1 MFHNGGHT
9 MTIRLPILAA
19 AALVALSMV
28 PSANVVSA
36 MPINNSLA
44 LRHAA
49 ASDIETVQW
58 RRRGWGPGVGAAI
71 LGGAIIGGMLANP
84 YYGPSPYYYGP
95 GPYYPAP
102 AYVGPA
108 PGDPVAYCMQRFRSY
123 DPASGT
129 YLGFDGYR
137 HPCP

>member
-1 MFHNGGHT
+1 MAN
-9 MTIRLPILAA
+9 RLIPSLAV
-19 AALVALSMV
+19 AALLAMSAPFVSVA
-28 PSANVVSA
+28 SA
-36 MPINNSLA
+36 MPIVDALA
-44 LRHAA
+44 IKNAA
-49 ASDIETVQW
+49 PTSIETVQF
-58 RRRGWGPGVGAAI
+58 RRRGFGPGVGFGVGV

-84 YYGPSPYYYGP
+84 YYYGP

-102 AYVGPA
+102 RYVVPL
-108 PGDPVAYCMQRFRSY
+108 PGNAVAYCLQRYRSY